1 MPLRWWPFARTLIR
15 FGFGFT
21 KMSRLMK
28 PQRQFIICL
37 CLIVFACNF
46 SKAQDTNKT
55 PDAIDWLVAQL
66 GSSYGGF
73 QNGIVTSLNLSETA
87 STEEIV
93 SNAFKKDWFYK
104 IPTDYKILESRKV
117 EFPLLRDKYT
127 VALVET
133 GTGQKIVIYEYA
145 GSEIGWFRIY
155 DAPKSPSLEWGSN
168 PIWSWLDFPYARNPE
183 RHLALVEVVSISDE
197 HVTYTNA
204 SDSKVSDDGGK
215 TWYNLLHVRSG
226 EATCKVIECPDA
238 KMPATVTAGF
248 ETFHYVPT
256 RDTPWTDPLIQPK
269 VRLLGFFIQ
278 QNGKWILA
286 YQFLNPVDELLDPHY
301 GKRLQELFKT
311 PLADEEALANRK
323 RMYDEAT
330 IRARQRATNNVDGK
344 QN

>member
-1 MPLRWWPFARTLIR
+1 
-15 FGFGFT
+15 
-21 KMSRLMK
+21 MSRLMK
-28 PQRQFIICL
+28 PQRQFIVGL

-55 PDAIDWLVAQL
+55 PDAIDWLVAGL
-66 GSSYGGF
+66 GSSG
-73 QNGIVTSLNLSETA
+73 NWSDGIVSSVHLPETA

-93 SNAFKKDWFYK
+93 PNAFKQQDRFNKLPTEYK
-104 IPTDYKILESRKV
+104 IVESRKV
-117 EFPLLRDKYT
+117 EFPLVRDKYT
-127 VALVET
+127 AALVQT
-133 GTGQKIVIYEYA
+133 SAGQKIVLFKFD
-145 GSEIGWFRIY
+145 GNGIGWWYRIY
-155 DAPKSPSLEWGSN
+155 DAPKSFTLDGRGN
-168 PIWSWLDFPYARNPE
+168 LIWNWLDFPYARNPE
-183 RHLALVEVVSISDE
+183 WHLALVEVVSIFDE
-197 HVTYTNA
+197 HVTFTNA
-204 SDSKVSDDGGK
+204 SNSKVSDDGGK

-226 EATCKVIECPDA
+226 EATCKVIESPGA

-248 ETFHYVPT
+248 ERFHYVPT

-269 VRLLGFFIQ
+269 VRLLGFFTQ

-286 YQFLNPVDELLDPHY
+286 YQFLNPVDELIDPHY
-301 GKRLQELFKT
+301 GKRLQALFKT